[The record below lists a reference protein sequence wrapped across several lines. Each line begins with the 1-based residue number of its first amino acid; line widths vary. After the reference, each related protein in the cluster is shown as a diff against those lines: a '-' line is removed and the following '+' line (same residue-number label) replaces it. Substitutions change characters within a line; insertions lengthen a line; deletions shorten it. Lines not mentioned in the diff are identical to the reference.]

1 MPNLIIKA
9 IKSINPSAE
18 FSIADRDVNKIT
30 WINTDPIPVDDITAK
45 QTELLA
51 EQEAQEYARRRKSAY
66 PTLREFAEAYT
77 EKEIGEDSTKW
88 DAYVIKYNQVRND
101 NPKE

>member
-1 MPNLIIKA
+1 MITISKA
-9 IKSINPSAE
+9 IKSINLNAE
-18 FSIADRDVNKIT
+18 FSMEENDIDRIT
-30 WINTDPIPVDDITAK
+30 WLNNTTPISKEDILEK

-51 EQEAQEYARRRKSAY
+51 EQDAQEYARRRKSAY